1 MFRAFCSVPKTQCA
15 SGKEKDLVDLVMEC
29 VTESA
34 REDEDLADIVMAG
47 LKKGYVVALNNDHEV
62 VFSKRDDTDSDEEE
76 DEGED
81 EEEDEEEHHEEEGH
95 HAAPPLVGGEEA
107 FIIPDDDEVFQILSK
122 VMGMAPASEQQAREE
137 DKTHTVIEKVMLI
150 GGKKARVKL
159 VIEEE

>member
-1 MFRAFCSVPKTQCA
+1 MCPYHYTISTMFRAFCSVPKTQCA

-62 VFSKRDDTDSDEEE
+62 
-76 DEGED
+76 
-81 EEEDEEEHHEEEGH
+81 
-95 HAAPPLVGGEEA
+95 EA

-122 VMGMAPASEQQAREE
+122 VMGMAPASEQQARE